1 MVPTLLWTPPRARTP
16 EAVVRSFF
24 ERLPAGLLLN
34 LGAGST
40 RFDDG
45 DRRAVGVDI
54 DRFFRPDGIGA
65 AADAAALPFRDE
77 SFDGALL
84 KDVIEHVA
92 DPIGVASEVARVC
105 RPGARILV
113 TTPRAIA
120 RAVWADPTHIRGFTA
135 SALVTVLDK
144 AGWEPL
150 GEPRRIGGLPGAGRL
165 GLEAHLE
172 RLMAIPGLGHWYGT
186 NWIVE
191 AKLRRR

>member
-1 MVPTLLWTPPRARTP
+1 MLSALCATRTP
-16 EAVVRSFF
+16 DAVVHSFF
-24 ERLPAGLLLN
+24 GRLPTGTVLN

-40 RFDDG
+40 GFDDG
-45 DRRAVGVDI
+45 QRLAVGVDI
-54 DRFFRPDGIGA
+54 DRSFRPDGIGA
-65 AADAAALPFRDE
+65 VADAAALPFRDLA
-77 SFDGALL
+77 FDGALL

-92 DPIGVASEVARVC
+92 DPIVVATEVARVC
-105 RPGARILV
+105 RPGARLLI

-135 SALVTVLDK
+135 DALVTVLEK

-150 GEPRRIGGLPGAGRL
+150 RPPRRIGGLPGAGRF
-165 GLEAHLE
+165 GLEVHLE

-191 AKLRRR
+191 AELRP

>member
-1 MVPTLLWTPPRARTP
+1 MTLRTSTCVDTS
-16 EAVVRSFF
+16 ERVMESFF
-24 ERLPAGLLLN
+24 GRLPEGALLN

-40 RFDDG
+40 SFDDG
-45 DRRAVGVDI
+45 RRLAVGVDMS
-54 DRFFRPDGIGA
+54 PSWGSAGLGA
-65 AADAAALPFRDE
+65 AADAAALPFRDGA
-77 SFDGALL
+77 FDGALL

-105 RPGARILV
+105 RPGARMLV

-120 RAVWADPTHIRGFTA
+120 RAVWGDPTHIRGFTA
-135 SALVTVLDK
+135 RALLTVLDK

-150 GEPRRIGGLPGAGRL
+150 GVPKRMGGLPGAGRL

-191 AKLRRR
+191 AERRRR